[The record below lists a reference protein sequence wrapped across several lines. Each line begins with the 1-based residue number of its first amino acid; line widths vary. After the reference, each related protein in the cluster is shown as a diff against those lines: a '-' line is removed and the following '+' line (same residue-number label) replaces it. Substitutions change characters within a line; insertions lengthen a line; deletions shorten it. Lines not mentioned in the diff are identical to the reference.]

1 MERVIAM
8 NKCTACGATL
18 KRGQSHCSQCGTK
31 IETTST
37 RPPLWKWAVPI
48 ALVAVIGLGVWLW
61 SEWNEPL
68 ASKETTTAKD
78 VQQSFSASTEEE
90 ESEEAPE
97 VEEEAALPDTEAETG
112 VFYEPVSY
120 DEVDRFMYSF
130 IDAFTS
136 ATYSTDT
143 SEVETFLAEGS
154 TFQSQTLDYLNNTLF
169 AKGIK
174 EDHLYTEVI
183 SIQVNGENR
192 DSIEDDETAT
202 VTTNETYR
210 IIKEDSS
217 VRATFETTYAVRYE
231 DGEMKIVQNLGSDEL
246 SREEEY

>member
-1 MERVIAM
+1 M

-31 IETTST
+31 IEAATSD
-37 RPPLWKWAVPI
+37 RPSLWKWGVPI
-48 ALVAVIGLGVWLW
+48 ALVVLIGVGAWIW

-68 ASKETTTAKD
+68 TSKEATTAKD

-90 ESEEAPE
+90 ESEAAPE
-97 VEEEAALPDTEAETG
+97 VEEEASLPDTDTETG
-112 VFYEPVSY
+112 VFYDPISY
-120 DEVDRFMYSF
+120 GDVDLFMYSF

-136 ATYSTDT
+136 ATYSKNT
-143 SEVETFLAEGS
+143 SEVESFLAEGS
-154 TFQSQTLDYLNNTLF
+154 TFQAQTLDYLNNTLF
-169 AKGIK
+169 AKGIE
-174 EDHLYTEVI
+174 EDQLNTEVI
-183 SIQVNGENR
+183 SIKVNGENR

-202 VTTNETYR
+202 VTTNEEYR
-210 IIKEDSS
+210 IIKDDSS

-231 DGEMKIVQNLGSDEL
+231 DGKMKIVKNLGSKEL